1 MKKFA
6 GSLKLY
12 LAQYREVAA
21 FAQFGS
27 DLDASTRFLL
37 SRGARLTE
45 LLSMFCFQSS
55 FLMLT
60 FFSEQGQ
67 YQPLSTEVQ
76 VPIIYA
82 GVNGLVSFRLLL
94 CLVGVRSDSLCSS
107 ILSLLIKSRNGKP
120 SSVNTSLPKGPFYK
134 KFQVVLLPLSLKAR
148 LRRLLRT
155 MLHPL
160 CHRKIT
166 YIDLS

>member
-45 LLSMFCFQSS
+45 LLSTFNFCY
-55 FLMLT
+55 LT
-60 FFSEQGQ
+60 AN
-67 YQPLSTEVQ
+67 VD
-76 VPIIYA
+76 IK
-82 GVNGLVSFRLLL
+82 L
-94 CLVGVRSDSLCSS
+94 CRARPVR
-107 ILSLLIKSRNGKP
+107 P
-120 SSVNTSLPKGPFYK
+120 SSN
-134 KFQVVLLPLSLKAR
+134 
-148 LRRLLRT
+148 
-155 MLHPL
+155 
-160 CHRKIT
+160 
-166 YIDLS
+166 

>member
-45 LLSMFCFQSS
+45 LLK
-55 FLMLT
+55 
-60 FFSEQGQ
+60 QGQ
-67 YQPLSTEVQ
+67 YQPMATEVQ
-76 VPIIYA
+76 VPIICA
-82 GVNGLVSFRLLL
+82 GVHGLL
-94 CLVGVRSDSLCSS
+94 DS
-107 ILSLLIKSRNGKP
+107 IP
-120 SSVNTSLPKGPFYK
+120 VD
-134 KFQVVLLPLSLKAR
+134 
-148 LRRLLRT
+148 
-155 MLHPL
+155 
-160 CHRKIT
+160 KIT
-166 YIDLS
+166 KWEADFRQHLAASQTALLSEIATGNVTPEMEGKIKKVVEDHVSSFTS

>member
-45 LLSMFCFQSS
+45 LLSTFRVLSYILAFKYSS
-55 FLMLT
+55 

-82 GVNGLVSFRLLL
+82 GVNGLVSYKLLYLVVIDFLTIVQLDAIPVDQITKWEAEFREHLTTQTALLQEIST
-94 CLVGVRSDSLCSS
+94 GVVTPELEGKIKKVVEEHVASFVSS
-107 ILSLLIKSRNGKP
+107 
-120 SSVNTSLPKGPFYK
+120 
-134 KFQVVLLPLSLKAR
+134 
-148 LRRLLRT
+148 
-155 MLHPL
+155 
-160 CHRKIT
+160 
-166 YIDLS
+166 

>member
-37 SRGARLTE
+37 ARGARLTE
-45 LLSMFCFQSS
+45 LLK
-55 FLMLT
+55 
-60 FFSEQGQ
+60 QGQ
-67 YQPLSTEVQ
+67 YQPLAMEIQ

-82 GVNGLVSFRLLL
+82 GVNGLVRIVFVFLQGQQLTCVLQLDSIPVDQITKWEGEFREHLT
-94 CLVGVRSDSLCSS
+94 STKA
-107 ILSLLIKSRNGKP
+107 SLLEKIATGSVTPEVEAEIKK
-120 SSVNTSLPKGPFYK
+120 
-134 KFQVVLLPLSLKAR
+134 VVEDHVSQFN
-148 LRRLLRT
+148 
-155 MLHPL
+155 
-160 CHRKIT
+160 
-166 YIDLS
+166 